1 MWLPKLPHHFGS
13 SRAEPLLVYFYQSVK
28 LWGQM
33 ILARESLTLWGR
45 SSATSVVSS
54 CWESCLAEGWGSPSQ
69 PQGGRW
75 FFSLH
80 RVTDLCGFRSQASR
94 STDRGGGS
102 RIGHAVSKEAQGSF
116 CWSLLHSTGCV
127 CALGVVVVLRHQ
139 MDSCCNSSRVVA
151 QVTH

>member
-1 MWLPKLPHHFGS
+1 MGS
-13 SRAEPLLVYFYQSVK
+13 DNSGTGVFDLVGEEQCHQCCFLL
-28 LWGQM
+28 LG
-33 ILARESLTLWGR
+33 IL
-45 SSATSVVSS
+45 S
-54 CWESCLAEGWGSPSQ
+54 CRGMESPSQ

-127 CALGVVVVLRHQ
+127 CAFWEGVF
-139 MDSCCNSSRVVA
+139 
-151 QVTH
+151 